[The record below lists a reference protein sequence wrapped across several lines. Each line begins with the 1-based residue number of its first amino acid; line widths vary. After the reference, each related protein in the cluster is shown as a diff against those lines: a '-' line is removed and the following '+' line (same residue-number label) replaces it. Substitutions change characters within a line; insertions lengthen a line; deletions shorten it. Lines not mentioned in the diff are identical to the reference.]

1 MLEEYWWSRY
11 GKFDPGEEAYPH
23 MGQVIAHYRKKR
35 GWTQESLAIA
45 LGCSKKTVEDLE
57 GAKSVNGP
65 DIERRKT
72 LIRLLRIPPALL
84 ALDWRVHLL
93 ASSSD
98 AIDQE
103 QVSSFVEEDTFA
115 LYEHILVLGWGCL
128 YNGRGDLLHTSR
140 VDSCIPKL
148 ESITRQVPEVN
159 KEPWQELLCQFYLI
173 STRFAQHSMNKRR
186 AIVDAQKAV
195 DLAVSL
201 NKVELLV
208 SALYRRATVYLEQSA
223 ITTNPRQ
230 QQVHIDHAR
239 DDIVAALNYSD
250 RVRGILKGNVY
261 LMAAEINALY
271 ASNDTALQR
280 QCLKWQDKTASL
292 IYRGELEDE
301 GNFLKLNAS
310 ALHHEKS
317 KMLLRLGQIK
327 EARSE
332 LNLAWKTLPPDFLT
346 WRMNTYSTEAT
357 LYMAEH
363 DLEGSVHAA
372 FEAYHIARAMH
383 SEKGEASV
391 KKIYTEL
398 KQVDDDNPYIC
409 NLGVILDMY

>member
-1 MLEEYWWSRY
+1 
-11 GKFDPGEEAYPH
+11 

-45 LGCSKKTVEDLE
+45 LACSKKTVEDLE
-57 GAKSVNGP
+57 GFKSMNGP
-65 DIERRKT
+65 DIERRKI
-72 LIRLLRIPPALL
+72 LIKLLRIPPALL
-84 ALDWRVHLL
+84 ALDWRIQSLANSSNDATNQEKMSSLL
-93 ASSSD
+93 
-98 AIDQE
+98 
-103 QVSSFVEEDTFA
+103 EEDMFT

-140 VDSCIPKL
+140 VDNCIPKL
-148 ESITRQVPEVN
+148 ESVTGSVPETD

-173 STRFAQHSMNKRR
+173 STRFAQHSMSKRR

-195 DLAVSL
+195 DLAASL
-201 NKVELLV
+201 DKVELLV

-223 ITTNPRQ
+223 TVSNPRQ
-230 QQVHIDHAR
+230 QQVHIDHAK
-239 DDIVAALNYSD
+239 DDIVAALKYID

-261 LMAAEINALY
+261 LMAAEINTWY
-271 ASNDTALQR
+271 AGNDVTLQK
-280 QCLKWQDKTASL
+280 QCMKWQDKAASL

-317 KMLLRLGQIK
+317 KMQLQLGQLK

-346 WRMNTYSTEAT
+346 WRMNTYLTEAT
-357 LYMAEH
+357 LYMTEH

-372 FEAYHIARAMH
+372 MEAYHIAHAMH
-383 SEKGEASV
+383 SNKGKASV

-398 KQVDDDNPYIC
+398 KQLDDDNPHIC
-409 NLGVILDMY
+409 KLGVMLDMY